1 MKQLNV
7 TWKVVLGYAI
17 VILAVVGGALL
28 LQSGK
33 DVRLYQCP
41 MLLLDVLLI
50 VVFLPVIL
58 VQDSVGA
65 EFALEST
72 YRVERKRFY
81 EKRRNL
87 LTICRIVSTAI
98 VVAFKYAVVV
108 QQGVFEGIDTRTT
121 VLYCLVVG
129 LFYGVLVWN
138 MILGIDWIA
147 SGWAAALAVLM
158 AILFVT
164 LTSLNIQ
171 VPAILPKDTLVAAI
185 ATVALIVLMRY
196 VQKRHKDH
204 YEMMDC

>member
-1 MKQLNV
+1 MKKLNV
-7 TWKVVLGYAI
+7 KWKVLLGYAI
-17 VILAVVGGALL
+17 VILAVVGGVLFL
-28 LQSGK
+28 HSGK
-33 DVRLYQCP
+33 NMQLYKCP

-58 VQDSVGA
+58 VQDSVGE

-81 EKRRNL
+81 EKRKNL
-87 LTICRIVSTAI
+87 LDMCRILSTAI

-108 QQGVFEGIDTRTT
+108 QQGVFEGTDTMTM
-121 VLYCLVVG
+121 VVYCLVIG
-129 LFYGVLVWN
+129 LFYGVLVWSL
-138 MILGIDWIA
+138 ILGIDLIA

-185 ATVALIVLMRY
+185 ATAGLIVLMLY
-196 VQKRHKDH
+196 VQKRHKYH
-204 YEMMDC
+204 YETMDC